1 MSHQTALLS
10 SFEEYLANTDETK
23 EELTE
28 QLAVRDATLRA
39 FPFGVIL
46 QVAYPEIDYANRWA
60 WQQFGPRDGKCF
72 DVRFGSK
79 PSDSR
84 CAMILNHTIIKEPGA
99 ATGLQ
104 KRITILASVNGTSQT
119 RQTETVSSHSH
130 RR

>member
-1 MSHQTALLS
+1 MQ
-10 SFEEYLANTDETK
+10 
-23 EELTE
+23 
-28 QLAVRDATLRA
+28 
-39 FPFGVIL
+39 
-46 QVAYPEIDYANRWA
+46 IDGR
-60 WQQFGPRDGKCF
+60 
-72 DVRFGSK
+72 GSK
-79 PSDSR
+79 SVHATENASMCDLEVSRLTTR